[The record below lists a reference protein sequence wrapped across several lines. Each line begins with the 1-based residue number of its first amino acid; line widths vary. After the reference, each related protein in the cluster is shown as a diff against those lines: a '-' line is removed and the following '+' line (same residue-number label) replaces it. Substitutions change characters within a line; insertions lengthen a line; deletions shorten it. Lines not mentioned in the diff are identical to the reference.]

1 MSSALPQPPS
11 PAGHP
16 GRAPRRAQDVVERAR
31 LSVVPRRRPQPPRV
45 PFVVLVGLSL
55 LTGVVG
61 LLLFNT
67 SLQQASFATTAL
79 EKQAS
84 TLSAREQ
91 SLRMDLDEQRNPQ
104 RVARRA
110 QALGMVIPSVP
121 TFLSLG
127 SGEVQGQR
135 TPATEADRFPIEAP
149 PVKNPYGAPPSS
161 TTSSTTGASRDG
173 AADGRGT
180 TNESR
185 QSQLSQEPRQSQ
197 RAQQSRR

>member
-11 PAGHP
+11 ASA
-16 GRAPRRAQDVVERAR
+16 RAPRRVQDVVDRAR
-31 LSVVPRRRPQPPRV
+31 LDVVPRRRPETPRV
-45 PFVVLVGLSL
+45 PFLVLVGLSL
-55 LTGVVG
+55 LLGVVG

-79 EKQAS
+79 EKQAG

-121 TFLSLG
+121 TFLTLG
-127 SGEVQGQR
+127 GEVLGQR
-135 TPATEADRFPIEAP
+135 TPASEADRFPIEAP
-149 PVKNPYGAPPSS
+149 PVENPYAAPASATGPVAGTSGESS
-161 TTSSTTGASRDG
+161 DTATP
-173 AADGRGT
+173 GRGT
-180 TNESR
+180 TVESQTSQEPQTSQQPQASR
-185 QSQLSQEPRQSQ
+185 QS
-197 RAQQSRR
+197 RR